1 MTKQNALYLIVGA
14 VCVAAA
20 ILGYQYYESHRRST
34 GVEIT
39 VDDSGVS
46 IQKN

>member
-1 MTKQNALYLIVGA
+1 MTKQNISYLLAGA
-14 VCVAAA
+14 VCVAVA

-34 GVEIT
+34 GVEIKI
-39 VDDSGVS
+39 DDSGLS